1 MRIVGGG
8 VLGGDRGS
16 ILLILVKKI
25 IAYIVS
31 LSIFFFLF
39 LKEKRKEYM
48 GGGVELILLSPPF
61 PPLFFARTGVVE
73 ENCLVLPVTS
83 FATLLLRRIAGRDG
97 EEMGILK
104 AFASEARMGERG
116 RIFFFFMFSSFEEL
130 GVSIGSFSNG
140 DDNGV
145 DGCPQDARSRSS
157 KISARL
163 YAPQAKRVEPL
174 SDCRL
179 EFQA

>member
-1 MRIVGGG
+1 
-8 VLGGDRGS
+8 
-16 ILLILVKKI
+16 
-25 IAYIVS
+25 
-31 LSIFFFLF
+31 
-39 LKEKRKEYM
+39 M

-116 RIFFFFMFSSFEEL
+116 RIFFF
-130 GVSIGSFSNG
+130 
-140 DDNGV
+140 
-145 DGCPQDARSRSS
+145 
-157 KISARL
+157 L
-163 YAPQAKRVEPL
+163 YVFFIRGTRGINWFVLQW
-174 SDCRL
+174 
-179 EFQA
+179 